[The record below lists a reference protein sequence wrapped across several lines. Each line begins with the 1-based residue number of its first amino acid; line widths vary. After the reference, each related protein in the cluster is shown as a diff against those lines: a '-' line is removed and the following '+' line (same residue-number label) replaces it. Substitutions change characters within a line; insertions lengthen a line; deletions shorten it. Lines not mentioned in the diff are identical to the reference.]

1 VKVGGRHNSRCGYHG
16 SSRHYDHTDGIPCKN
31 LRKLTVA
38 VLCALLAIL
47 QDIRGDVVTI
57 ATWNL
62 EWFPGGKPNSSQSER
77 LVQMSAAKDALLD
90 IRPDILCLQ
99 EVRDWDSVA
108 ELVSILPNFQTLVV
122 SRFREMGSSG
132 PLSIQQTAIASNQPA
147 EAAWSESFRP
157 SPATPPRGFSCAA
170 IRHGKT
176 ILFVYSVHFKSNRG
190 EATTNIAKREEA
202 ARQLLAHVA
211 EMESAYTGNAKV
223 VTVFAGDFNTDPTDA
238 RFASEETFALLREK
252 FVWSWENVPLYE
264 RVTNPEKGRYPDASF
279 DGFLVR
285 GARNFSCKPI
295 PIQGVSDHFPVVLTV
310 AID

>member
-1 VKVGGRHNSRCGYHG
+1 VQ
-16 SSRHYDHTDGIPCKN
+16 D

-62 EWFPGGKPNSSQSER
+62 EWFPGGKPNSSQAER
-77 LVQMSAAKDALLD
+77 LVHMSAARDALID

-132 PLSIQQTAIASNQPA
+132 PLSIQQLAIASNRPT
-147 EAAWSESFRP
+147 ESAWSESFKP
-157 SPATPPRGFSCAA
+157 SPTTPPRGFSFAA

-176 ILFVYSVHFKSNRG
+176 VLVIYSVHFKSNRG
-190 EATTNIAKREEA
+190 EATSNIAKREEA
-202 ARQLLAHVA
+202 ARQLLAHAA
-211 EMESAYTGNAKV
+211 EMESAFSDSAKI
-223 VTVFAGDFNTDPTDA
+223 VTIIAGDFNTDPTDA
-238 RFASEETFALLREK
+238 RFASEETFGLLKEK
-252 FVWSWENVPLYE
+252 FAWAWENVSLTE
-264 RVTNPEKGRYPDASF
+264 RVTNPANGRYPDACF

-285 GARNFSCKPI
+285 GATKLSCKPI
-295 PIQGVSDHFPVVLTV
+295 RIHGVSDHFPVVLTV
-310 AID
+310 TID